1 MPSHHLPCPLAVLT
15 HPPAPGSRRITELAL
30 LVEMYQ
36 ERGTKVEFVDEAVWI
51 ANTTLTFYVDDDAE
65 NADHGSRYPHC
76 ILAQACAAPVLVV
89 NSSAACSRTTPWCT
103 RTAFGSTSRP

>member
-1 MPSHHLPCPLAVLT
+1 MGAVRVQQVCRRT
-15 HPPAPGSRRITELAL
+15 TCRVCSRTDTPPAPGSRRITELAL

-65 NADHGSRYPHC
+65 NADHGSRC
-76 ILAQACAAPVLVV
+76 AACACVR
-89 NSSAACSRTTPWCT
+89 ACV
-103 RTAFGSTSRP
+103 FGFSTSVWPHSMIV